1 METNYYNLLGIESN
15 STNYEIKKAY
25 RKMSLDCHPDRN
37 NNDLAKSNLFK
48 KISQAYEILSDP
60 DKRKNYDETIKLSN
74 LNNLNN
80 LNNFNNIDNFNN
92 FNNIDNFNNIEN
104 IFKSQLFSKL
114 FSNLNHFDNFY
125 NQNIPLIE
133 KSVEI
138 SLEQSYSGISIP
150 IIIDKWRLEN
160 NNKIDFKETLYLD
173 LDPGIDDGEVI
184 FFKNKG
190 NFVNKDL
197 IGDIQVIV
205 KIKNHNLF
213 YRNGLDL
220 YYYKNITFKQS
231 FCGFSFDLLFLNG
244 KEYKINNKEGNIIYP
259 GFQKIVNEFG
269 MKRNNKIGNLFIKFN
284 IQFPKNITESQIKFI
299 NQNF

>member
-1 METNYYNLLGIESN
+1 MESNYYNLLGIETN
-15 STNYEIKKAY
+15 STVNEIKKAY

-48 KISQAYEILSDP
+48 KISEAYEILSDP
-60 DKRKNYDETIKLSN
+60 DKRKNYDQTIKLS
-74 LNNLNN
+74 N

-92 FNNIDNFNNIEN
+92 FNNIDNCNNIEN
-104 IFKSQLFSKL
+104 ILKSQLFTNL
-114 FSNLNHFDNFY
+114 FTNLNHFDNFY

-133 KSVEI
+133 KSIEI

-173 LDPGIDDGEVI
+173 LDPGIDHGEVI

-190 NFVNKDL
+190 NFLNKDL

-220 YYYKNITFKQS
+220 YYDKNITFKQS

-284 IQFPKNITESQIKFI
+284 IEFPKNITESQIKFI
-299 NQNF
+299 NENF